1 MLKQLKQ
8 DAAAPYLARLAHMRA
23 RFDGLDGRALIEA
36 ALAEFGDRL
45 ALTSSFGSEAV
56 VELHMI
62 SQINPSMPVIFLNTG
77 KMFGETLRYRDLLQT
92 RLGLTDIRSISPDP
106 ADRARLDPQGT
117 LWSRDPDLCCHFRK
131 TLPQERALEGFEAI
145 ITGRKRFQTAARQHI
160 GAVDL
165 VERPQGF
172 SGFRFT
178 INPLAHWTLEE
189 INAYIDRHDLPR
201 HPLVAAGYLSIG
213 CMPCTARAEAGA
225 YRSGRWA
232 GQEKEEC
239 GIHQP
244 SFIGGDGI

>member
-8 DAAAPYLARLAHMRA
+8 DAAAPYLARLAQMRA

-117 LWSRDPDLCCHFRK
+117 LWRK
-131 TLPQERALEGFEAI
+131 
-145 ITGRKRFQTAARQHI
+145 
-160 GAVDL
+160 
-165 VERPQGF
+165 
-172 SGFRFT
+172 
-178 INPLAHWTLEE
+178 
-189 INAYIDRHDLPR
+189 
-201 HPLVAAGYLSIG
+201 
-213 CMPCTARAEAGA
+213 
-225 YRSGRWA
+225 
-232 GQEKEEC
+232 EC
-239 GIHQP
+239 
-244 SFIGGDGI
+244 D